1 MKAILKTNAESAYSA
16 FNGHTFQVVEF
27 NNSYVSLQGLGFSS
41 TTLVDFLFTEVLIV
55 DLDMEIRSIESRIA
69 DIKAGLV
76 PEAPE
81 PYIDYLHRM
90 RKRLQDYCI
99 ANGFEFNVD

>member
-1 MKAILKTNAESAYSA
+1 MKAILKTKAGSAYSA

-27 NNSYVSLQGLGFSS
+27 NNSYISLQGLGFSS
-41 TTLVDFLFTEVLIV
+41 TSLVDFTFTEVLIV
-55 DLDMEIRSIESRIA
+55 DLDKENRSIESKIA
-69 DIKAGLV
+69 DVKAGLV

-81 PYIDYLHRM
+81 AYADYLLRM
-90 RKRLQDYCI
+90 RKRLQAYCI

>member
-1 MKAILKTNAESAYSA
+1 MKAILKAKSGSAYSA
-16 FNGHTFQVVEF
+16 FNGHTFDVVEF
-27 NNSYVSLQGLGFSS
+27 NNSYISLQGLGFNT
-41 TTLVDFLFTEVLIV
+41 TTLVDFTFTEVLIV
-55 DLDMEIRSIESRIA
+55 DLDKENRAIESKIA
-69 DIKAGLV
+69 DVRAGLV

-81 PYIDYLHRM
+81 SYIDYLHRM